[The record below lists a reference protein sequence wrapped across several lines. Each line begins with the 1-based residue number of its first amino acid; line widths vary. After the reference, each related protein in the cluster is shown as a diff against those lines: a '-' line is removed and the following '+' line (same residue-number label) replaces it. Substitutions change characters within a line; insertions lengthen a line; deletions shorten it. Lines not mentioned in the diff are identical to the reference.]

1 MPQTVITFDEMT
13 ATVFQDQMQKLF
25 QAAYEKGVED
35 GRNKY
40 ALKPVLTRKE
50 AMEVLRCKETKMAE
64 LAARSDFPKNPM
76 LGRNIPTKQLLEWI
90 DLHTEWMKENTDYF
104 KKGATA

>member
-1 MPQTVITFDEMT
+1 MPQTVITFDELT

-25 QAAYEKGVED
+25 QEAYEKGVED
-35 GRNKY
+35 GRTKY

-64 LAARSDFPKNPM
+64 LVARSDFPKNPM

-104 KKGATA
+104 KKGVTA